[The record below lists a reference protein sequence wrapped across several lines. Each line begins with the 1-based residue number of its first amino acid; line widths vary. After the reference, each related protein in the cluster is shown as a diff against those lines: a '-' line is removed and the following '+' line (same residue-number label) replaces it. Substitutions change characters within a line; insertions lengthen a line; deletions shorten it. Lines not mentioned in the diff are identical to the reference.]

1 MTSARVYPNGAFSPS
16 SPPEDARATCVASR
30 PLAPRIVVV
39 VVVVIV
45 VVVVVVRI
53 VVSSVIARR
62 LPTRAA
68 TPPRVVVPR
77 VARARILIVF
87 ASIAHRALAVAVVA
101 IARVRLA
108 RARGKSLEIIRG
120 CRGCAPIVT
129 ASRASPR
136 RRRRARDTLARHR
149 ARHVRAR

>member
-39 VVVVIV
+39 VVVVI
-45 VVVVVVRI
+45 VVVVVRI

>member
-39 VVVVIV
+39 VVVVI